1 MERVVLNLK
10 KQKIAVSDLA
20 SPPVFIAHL
29 GNEAKLE
36 AMKLA
41 SALRQEDIASIL
53 ATGDR
58 SLKAQ
63 LRQANS
69 LGSTHVVIIGEDEV
83 KGGKVTLRNMA
94 TAEQKTVSGAALVE
108 LLKEV
113 T

>member
-10 KQKIAVSDLA
+10 KQKVAVPDLTA
-20 SPPVFIAHL
+20 PPVFIAHL

-41 SALRQEDIASIL
+41 STLRENGIAAVM

-58 SLKAQ
+58 SLKGQ

-69 LGSTHVVIIGEDEV
+69 LGSNYAAIIGEDEM
-83 KGGKVTLRNMA
+83 KSGAVTLRNMI
-94 TAEQKTVSGAALVE
+94 TGEQETLGPAAFVE

-113 T
+113 A